1 MPMSRGGFGEE
12 MSERAFLFLLSLA
25 VFVGAVGVAAGLMVT
40 HQVGTVDGLL
50 VFCSSLVVAFAFGQ
64 YLLWMVRSAMHNE
77 RRGLLSAHRETSD
90 PRTTQ
95 NAEATSVLSNVR

>member
-1 MPMSRGGFGEE
+1 

-25 VFVGAVGVAAGLMVT
+25 VVVGGLGAAAWLMVT
-40 HQVGTVDGLL
+40 NQVGTIDGLFL
-50 VFCSSLVVAFAFGQ
+50 FCASLVVALAFGL
-64 YLLWMVRSAMHNE
+64 YLRWMVRSAMHIE
-77 RRGLLSAHRETSD
+77 RCGLLSAHRQTSG